1 MQLSEKYLGE
11 ILNPKQLEAVLK
23 LDGPVAV
30 YAGAGS
36 GKTRVI
42 TYRIAWMLSQGIPL
56 SSIMA
61 LTFTNKA
68 SQEMKERI
76 QALLG
81 YDIRYS
87 WIGTFHS
94 ICLRLLRQSG
104 GDIGISP
111 KFSVFDDED
120 SLALIKECMK
130 QLNLDIKRFNP
141 KAIQHTISEA
151 KINLIMPDQYLQLA
165 GTSYYTEIV
174 SKVYDNYEKGLLR
187 NQAMDFD
194 DLITKSVLL
203 FQQYPKVLE
212 KWHHQFSH
220 LLVDEYQDIN
230 QAQYL
235 FLKMMSSKRGNICI
249 VGDDDQSIYS
259 FRGADPK
266 MMISFTKDFPSASV
280 IKLEE
285 NYRCSKNILH
295 AANGVVSK
303 NTSRTEKELWTK
315 NDEGS
320 KIQLLNAQNERDE
333 ALKIVQ
339 IIKEKA
345 EKDKRPYSD
354 FVLLYRINAQSRHFE
369 EALINERIPY
379 QMVGGYKFYQRKEI
393 KDFLAYLKVL
403 VNPQDRVSFHR
414 IVNYPKRNIG
424 TVFLSKI
431 DQLSDEKQCSFKEAC
446 RKIAM
451 EGTATRGKKGLT
463 DFIDLIDETVAL
475 LDKMPL
481 AEVADEY
488 LTKSGIYEALLEEY
502 PEEIAREKKENLQEL
517 ISSIRQYERE
527 EENSNLADF
536 LNDIA
541 LYSDLDK
548 FEDIKEKITLMTLHS
563 AKGLEF
569 PIVFIVGFEEGIFPH
584 YLSNNNTDALEEERR
599 LCYVGI
605 TRAKE
610 ELYISCAKMREIYG
624 KATRTLPS
632 RFLEDIPED
641 LLKHMPMS
649 LNGRNC
655 EANKEL
661 NSFQS
666 YSARLPSYRPSSKVN
681 PSEPDDF
688 SGLSFDELSPGDSI
702 EHKAWGLGRVLK
714 KDLVQE
720 ESVVLI
726 HFSTVG
732 EKMVNLKYAPI
743 KKASAS
749 INE

>member
-1 MQLSEKYLGE
+1 
-11 ILNPKQLEAVLK
+11 
-23 LDGPVAV
+23 
-30 YAGAGS
+30 
-36 GKTRVI
+36 
-42 TYRIAWMLSQGIPL
+42 MLSKGIPL
-56 SSIMA
+56 TSIMA

-76 QALLG
+76 QSLLG
-81 YDIRYS
+81 FDIRYS

-104 GDIGISP
+104 QDIGISP

-151 KINLIMPDQYLQLA
+151 KINLIMSDQYLQLA
-165 GTSYYTEIV
+165 GSSYYTEIV
-174 SKVYDNYEKGLLR
+174 SNVYQSYEKGLLR

-194 DLITKSVLL
+194 DLITKCVLL
-203 FQQYPKVLE
+203 FQQYPKVLD
-212 KWHHQFSH
+212 KWHQYFSH
-220 LLVDEYQDIN
+220 ILVDEYQDIN

-235 FLKMMSSKRGNICI
+235 FLKMMSSKNSNICI

-259 FRGADPK
+259 FRGADPR

-285 NYRCSKNILH
+285 NYRCSQNILH

-303 NTSRTEKELWTK
+303 NTARTTKELWTK
-315 NDEGS
+315 NEPGS

-339 IIKEKA
+339 IIKDKA

-431 DQLSDEKQCSFKEAC
+431 DQLSDEKDCSFKTAC
-446 RKIAM
+446 RQIAI

-463 DFIDLIDETVAL
+463 DFIDLIDENISL
-475 LDKMPL
+475 LGRMPL
-481 AEVADEY
+481 AELAENY

-517 ISSIRQYERE
+517 ISSIRQYEKE
-527 EENSNLADF
+527 EENPNLADF

-569 PIVFIVGFEEGIFPH
+569 PIVFMVGFEEGIFPH
-584 YLSNNNTDALEEERR
+584 YLSNNNTEALEEERR

-610 ELYISCAKMREIYG
+610 ELYISSAKMREIYG
-624 KATRTLPS
+624 KATRTLAS
-632 RFLEDIPED
+632 RFLEDIPEE

-655 EANKEL
+655 EPSKEL
-661 NSFQS
+661 NAFQS
-666 YSARLPSYRPSSKVN
+666 YSARMPTYRPSNKN
-681 PSEPDDF
+681 TNTEPDDF
-688 SGLSFDELSPGDSI
+688 AGLRYDELSPGDSI
-702 EHKAWGLGRVLK
+702 EHKAWGLGQVLK

-720 ESVVLI
+720 ESVVVI

-743 KKASAS
+743 KKVIPVAS
-749 INE
+749 E

>member
-23 LDGPVAV
+23 IDGPVAV

-42 TYRIAWMLSQGIPL
+42 TYRIAWMLSKGIPL
-56 SSIMA
+56 TSIMA

-68 SQEMKERI
+68 SQEMKEPI

-81 YDIRYS
+81 FDIRYS

-104 GDIGISP
+104 EDIGISSR
-111 KFSVFDDED
+111 FSVFDDED

-174 SKVYDNYEKGLLR
+174 SNVYQSYEKGLLR

-203 FQQYPKVLE
+203 FQQYPKVLD
-212 KWHHQFSH
+212 KWHHYFSH
-220 LLVDEYQDIN
+220 ILVDEYQDIN

-235 FLKMMSSKRGNICI
+235 FLKMMSSKNSNICI

-259 FRGADPK
+259 FRGADPR
-266 MMISFTKDFPSASV
+266 MMISFTKDFPSATV

-285 NYRCSKNILH
+285 NYRCSQNILH

-303 NTSRTEKELWTK
+303 NTARTAKELWTK
-315 NDEGS
+315 NEPGS

-333 ALKIVQ
+333 ALKIIQ

-345 EKDKRPYSD
+345 EKDQRPYSD

-431 DQLSDEKQCSFKEAC
+431 DQLSDDEQCSFKDAC
-446 RKIAM
+446 RKIAL

-463 DFIDLIDETVAL
+463 DFIDLIDENIAL
-475 LDKMPL
+475 LGQAPI
-481 AEVADEY
+481 AEVAENY
-488 LTKSGIYEALLEEY
+488 LAKSGIYEALAEEY

-527 EENSNLADF
+527 EENPNLADF

-569 PIVFIVGFEEGIFPH
+569 PIVFMVGFEEGIFPH

-632 RFLEDIPED
+632 RFLEDIPEE

-649 LNGRNC
+649 LNGRSS
-655 EANKEL
+655 EPTKEL

-666 YSARLPSYRPSSKVN
+666 YSARLPSYRPSNKIV
-681 PSEPDDF
+681 PTEPDDF
-688 SGLSFDELSPGDSI
+688 GGLSFDELSPGDSI
-702 EHKAWGLGRVLK
+702 EHKAWGLGKILK

-720 ESVVLI
+720 ESVVVI

-743 KKASAS
+743 KKVLPTIS
-749 INE
+749 E